1 MEIKAIPLGQIK
13 TNCYLV
19 SSQKAAIVIDPGF
32 ADEQT
37 ESFLRANADKERMI
51 LLTHAHFDH
60 IGDALRLSRVT
71 QTEIAI
77 GELDN
82 PALSDAT
89 VNLSYMFDVQTE
101 PFSADL
107 LFKDGD
113 EYTIGDLKLRV
124 ILTPGHTKG
133 GVCYLSGD
141 KLFSGDTLFFESVG
155 RTDLPGGDFSV
166 LEESVLRLFELD
178 DKIKVF
184 PGHGQETTIGHEK
197 KFNPYVRVGRKL

>member
-1 MEIKAIPLGQIK
+1 MEIKTIPLGEIK

-32 ADEQT
+32 ASEET
-37 ESFLRANADKERMI
+37 ESFLKANSDKEILI

-60 IGDALRLSRVT
+60 IGDALRLKEVAST
-71 QTEIAI
+71 KIAI

-82 PALSDAT
+82 PALSDAS
-89 VNLSYMFDVQTE
+89 VNLSYMFGSQIK

-113 EYTIGDLKLRV
+113 EHRIGDLSFKV

-133 GVCYLSGD
+133 GVCYLFGD

-166 LEESVLRLFELD
+166 LKESVYRLFELD
-178 DKIKVF
+178 DKTAVF
-184 PGHGQETTIGHEK
+184 PGHGPETTIEHEK
-197 KFNPYVRVGRKL
+197 NHNPYVW